1 VNVILIGYRGT
12 GKTSVGRL
20 LAAKL
25 GRPFLDSDELI
36 KASSGKSVREMVA
49 EKGWSFFR
57 REEKRVVAELAA
69 NDDCVVAL
77 GGGAV
82 LDEENVRNLKPK
94 GFLIWLTAGAQTI
107 VGRLNGDGKSF
118 EQRPPL
124 AGKDP
129 DEETRSL
136 LKARE
141 PLYAKIADCRVD
153 TSDLSIEEA
162 AAEVFRILGERTEAN
177 PGKRKHNT
185 FVL

>member
-1 VNVILIGYRGT
+1 MNVILIGYRGT

-25 GRPFLDSDELI
+25 GRPFLDSDELV
-36 KASSGKSVREMVA
+36 KVSSGKTVREMVA
-49 EKGWSFFR
+49 EKGWGFFAR
-57 REEKRVVAELAA
+57 KRSGLWPNSPQMTIASSPSA
-69 NDDCVVAL
+69 
-77 GGGAV
+77 GARFWMKRMFGIS
-82 LDEENVRNLKPK
+82 NPK
-94 GFLIWLTAGAQTI
+94 GFLIWLTAEAQTI
-107 VGRLNGDGKSF
+107 VDRLNGDGKSF

-153 TSDLSIEEA
+153 TSDRSIEEM
-162 AAEVFRILGERTEAN
+162 AAEVLRILGERPERN
-177 PGKRKHNT
+177 PDKGKQRGG
-185 FVL
+185 

>member
-1 VNVILIGYRGT
+1 MNLILIGYRGT

-25 GRPFLDSDELI
+25 GRSFLDSDELVKI
-36 KASSGKSVREMVA
+36 SSGKTVREMVA
-49 EKGWSFFR
+49 EKGWGYFR
-57 REEKRVVAELAA
+57 QEEKRVVAELAA
-69 NDDCVVAL
+69 KDDCVVAL

-82 LDEENVRNLKPK
+82 LDEENVRKIKSK
-94 GFLIWLTAGAQTI
+94 GFLIWLTADAQTI

-153 TSDLSIEEA
+153 TSDRSIEEM
-162 AAEVFRILGERTEAN
+162 AAEVLRILGERPERN
-177 PGKRKHNT
+177 PDKGKQHGG
-185 FVL
+185 

>member
-1 VNVILIGYRGT
+1 MNVILIGYRGT

-25 GRPFLDSDELI
+25 GRLFLDSDELI
-36 KASSGKSVREMVA
+36 KASSGKSVRKMVA
-49 EKGWSFFR
+49 EKGWGYFR
-57 REEKRVVAELAA
+57 QEEKRVVARLAA

-82 LDEENVRNLKPK
+82 LEEENVRSLKPK
-94 GFLIWLTAGAQTI
+94 GFFIWLTADAQRI

-124 AGKDP
+124 AGKNP
-129 DEETRSL
+129 DEETRFL
-136 LKARE
+136 LKTRE

-153 TSDLSIEEA
+153 TSNLSIEEA
-162 AAEVFRILGERTEAN
+162 AAEVFRILGEITEAN